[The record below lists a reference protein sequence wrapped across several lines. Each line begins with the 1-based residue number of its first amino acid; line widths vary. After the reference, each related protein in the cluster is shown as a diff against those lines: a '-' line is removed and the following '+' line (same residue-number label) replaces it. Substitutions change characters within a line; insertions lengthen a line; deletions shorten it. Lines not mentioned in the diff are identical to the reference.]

1 MSHWVVLF
9 GFRVDLYHM
18 LEYCLYGLVVTST
31 LTSHDTIVF
40 ASAGYIILLES
51 RVRHV
56 NDSLNCRSGHSLLL
70 QCQPLMELWTLPGVR
85 FGFCCGTPILRQD
98 VGIER

>member
-1 MSHWVVLF
+1 MSMRVLIA
-9 GFRVDLYHM
+9 
-18 LEYCLYGLVVTST
+18 E
-31 LTSHDTIVF
+31 
-40 ASAGYIILLES
+40 A
-51 RVRHV
+51 
-56 NDSLNCRSGHSLLL
+56 HSLLL